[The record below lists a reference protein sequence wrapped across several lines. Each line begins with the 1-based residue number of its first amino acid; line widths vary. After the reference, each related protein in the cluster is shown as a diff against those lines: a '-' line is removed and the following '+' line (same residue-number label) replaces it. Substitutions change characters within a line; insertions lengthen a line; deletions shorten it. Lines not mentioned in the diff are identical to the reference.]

1 MNPAD
6 DYIADFIKDINRSR
20 VIEVRS
26 IMENST
32 NASGPKLTLTMPIE
46 DALQIL
52 ISAKESTGVVI
63 DDNDE
68 IIGKI
73 DLDRAVSAIA
83 RPGKELREGS
93 RYK

>member
-1 MNPAD
+1 
-6 DYIADFIKDINRSR
+6 
-20 VIEVRS
+20 
-26 IMENST
+26 
-32 NASGPKLTLTMPIE
+32 MPIE

-68 IIGKI
+68 IVGKV

>member
-1 MNPAD
+1 
-6 DYIADFIKDINRSR
+6 
-20 VIEVRS
+20 
-26 IMENST
+26 MENAV
-32 NASGPKLTLTMPIE
+32 NASGPKLTLTMSIE

-68 IIGKI
+68 IIGKV

-83 RPGKELREGS
+83 RPGKELQEGS